1 VWYID
6 EKKEQRAGIIA
17 DIWQNGKE
25 YQIKTYTDDVRCLPP
40 SVPTYQCTVLCLLVP
55 NPQLVTIKAAD
66 VRNMHKSSKEGVE
79 DMIQLSELHE
89 SSLLHNLR
97 KRFLEQ
103 KIYVCLPLWST
114 GSP

>member
-1 VWYID
+1 
-6 EKKEQRAGIIA
+6 
-17 DIWQNGKE
+17 
-25 YQIKTYTDDVRCLPP
+25 
-40 SVPTYQCTVLCLLVP
+40 
-55 NPQLVTIKAAD
+55 